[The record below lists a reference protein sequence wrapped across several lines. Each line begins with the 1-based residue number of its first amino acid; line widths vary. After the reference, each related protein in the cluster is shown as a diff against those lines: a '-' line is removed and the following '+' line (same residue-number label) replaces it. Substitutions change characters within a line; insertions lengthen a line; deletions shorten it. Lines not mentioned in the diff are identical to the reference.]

1 MSTISYDRN
10 QNRRS
15 MKKDPFSKKYGIY
28 QDTDSILF
36 VPKIPFLRVDIEKVI
51 FNGPATIVFWSDGIK
66 TIVKCT
72 EDDIYDQEKGLAMA
86 ICKRVLGDNFKK
98 TFKEHIEEENETYN
112 NISAPCSYT
121 FVESIHEIHEKLK
134 KLSDDFKKL

>member
-1 MSTISYDRN
+1 MTNFSY
-10 QNRRS
+10 
-15 MKKDPFSKKYGIY
+15 SKFYNGFYK
-28 QDTDSILF
+28 DTDSIK
-36 VPKIPFLRVDIEKVI
+36 PKHPISCITIKKVI

-66 TIVKCT
+66 TTVKCT

-98 TFKEHIEEENETYN
+98 TFKEHVEEENETYN